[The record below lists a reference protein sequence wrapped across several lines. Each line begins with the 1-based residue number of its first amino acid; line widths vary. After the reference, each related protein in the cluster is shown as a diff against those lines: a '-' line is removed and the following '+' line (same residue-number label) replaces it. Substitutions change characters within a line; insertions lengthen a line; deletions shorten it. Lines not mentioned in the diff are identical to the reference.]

1 MPAPHKPVTNPLTII
16 AIFAGII
23 EASSLASLPFL
34 EGHSQDIYTWFLVGF
49 PPFLT
54 LLFFV
59 TLNFNHKT
67 LYSPSEFNDPQDFL
81 NAARP
86 AAPVPVATAP
96 PKPPTASV
104 SQVQSFLAMTQL
116 RLFERDVHLIELPP
130 GACERPLQALLAH
143 LLETLGD
150 TDLAGG
156 WVVLACA
163 GALPQKGMQDLRR
176 TLQSHLQGRDTLVL
190 LLDIVALQLTPV
202 RD

>member
-1 MPAPHKPVTNPLTII
+1 MPAPHKPVTNPLTTI

-34 EGHSQDIYTWFLVGF
+34 EGHSQNIYTWFLVGF

-54 LLFFV
+54 LLFFI

-81 NAARP
+81 DAARP
-86 AAPVPVATAP
+86 AAAVPAATAP
-96 PKPPTASV
+96 LKPPTASV
-104 SQVQSFLAMTQL
+104 SHVQTPLAMTQL
-116 RLFERDVHLIELPP
+116 RLFERDIHLIELPP
-130 GACERPLQALLAH
+130 GSCERPIRALLAD
-143 LLETLGD
+143 LVETLGD
-150 TDLAGG
+150 TDLEGG

-163 GALPQKGMQDLRR
+163 GALPRKGSQALRR
-176 TLQSHLQGRDTLVL
+176 ALQSHLQGRDTQVL